1 MTRIRR
7 ATGEPSRSP
16 SAGQALVEFA
26 LILPIFVL
34 LMLAVFDLGRGIFT
48 YNGLSEAAREIAR
61 TTIVN
66 NTGTVL
72 GAGVETQRTI
82 AVQKSLVPGLRVV
95 SFECLNFD
103 GTPSTA
109 TQCSASGN
117 LIKVTVASSYVPVAL
132 LGLGGPIDLVS
143 ASSLQIP

>member
-1 MTRIRR
+1 MRHVRR
-7 ATGEPSRSP
+7 RVVDRPKP
-16 SAGQALVEFA
+16 AGQSLVEFA

-34 LMLAVFDLGRGIFT
+34 LLLAVFDLGRGIYT
-48 YNGLSEAAREIAR
+48 YNGLSEAARDIAR
-61 TTIVN
+61 TAIVDD
-66 NTGTVL
+66 GVVL
-72 GAGVETQRTI
+72 GAGVATQQT
-82 AVQKSLVPGLRVV
+82 VTTQKGLVPGLRVV

-103 GTPSTA
+103 GTASTA

-132 LGLGGPIDLVS
+132 LGLGGPIELVS